1 MATQTEVGIPDFV
14 LLDEITI
21 EKFMANLHTRF
32 SAGKIYTYIGE
43 VCVSVNPYR
52 AMNIYTPE
60 QISQYKGRELF
71 ENPPHIFAIADSA
84 HREMKQQGRDT
95 CIVISGES
103 GSGKT
108 EASKIIMKY
117 IAAVTNVGGR
127 QEVERVKN
135 VLLQSNSILEAF
147 GNAKTNRNDNSS
159 RFGKYMDIN
168 FDFKGD
174 PVGGHINKYLL
185 EKSRVILQQGGER
198 NFHSFYQVS
207 TPYRG
212 SNPDLPNKYLLEKSR
227 VILQQG
233 GERNFHSF
241 YQLLSA
247 ASDSEA
253 KSLSLTRDP
262 EAYFYTRQGNSSKV
276 EAISD
281 RSDYKATAAAFKTLG
296 FTAQE
301 TETLWRVVA
310 AVLHLGNVEFKT
322 QDDATRPANPPVVG
336 TVAALLKV
344 TPEELSQALSE
355 RVIAARGEVMQK
367 THTVSEAEY
376 GRDALAKAVYDRL
389 FTWIVDKINQV
400 LGLESGKKTYMGTVI
415 GVLDIYGFEI
425 FDANSFEQF
434 CINYCNEKLQQL
446 FIELVLKQEQEEYQ
460 REGIEWRN
468 IEYFNNQIIC
478 DLVEE
483 PHKGMLAIVDE
494 ACLNVGK
501 VTDELLLE
509 AMDKKLS
516 HHEHYTSRQLKP
528 LDKLLKHKVEFRIR
542 HYAGDVVYNIY
553 GFLDKNK
560 DTLFQDFKRLLY
572 HSSDKLI
579 SNMWP
584 EGAMDITKTTKRPQT
599 AGSLFRSSM
608 IALVKTLTS
617 KEPFY
622 VRCIKPNEV
631 KSPIVFDAE
640 RVQHQV
646 CYLGLVE
653 NVRVRRA
660 GFAHRQR
667 YDRFLKRYK
676 MISQFTWPNF
686 RAGSDKDGTR
696 VLIDEKGFS
705 HDVKYGL
712 TKIFIRSPVTLA
724 KLEEARTQM
733 IPGIVTLLQKLW
745 RGTMCRVRYRKM
757 KAALKIMAFYR
768 QCKIRR
774 YINQLELQFRDA
786 KRLQDYGKSL
796 KWPAPPLAVRPAVP
810 LLRKLFNS
818 WRAYMILRAVPR
830 NEWPQLKLK
839 ILAASSLNGKRATWG
854 QSRKWLGDYLSRP
867 EENGNSSLF
876 VSSINNLRNTDHI
889 KKTKSANLD
898 RPCYLSFQVL
908 FSSYIRKTNRF
919 NKAADRVLLVT
930 DSAIYK
936 MDATKFK
943 PMRKGSPI
951 QEVTGLSVSPG
962 RDQLLVIHSSKGND
976 LVVSLVTAHNEDRVG
991 ELVAVLSSLYSRLRD
1006 TDLAVTV
1013 ASRFQ
1018 CMLGNKSRPLRVE
1031 VSQDVQEPNFKKEGD
1046 TILYVLPPSFAVSE
1060 QNGQQTRIP
1069 IRA

>member
-1 MATQTEVGIPDFV
+1 MGRDLSDYQTLPSP
-14 LLDEITI
+14 L
-21 EKFMANLHTRF
+21 TRHL
-32 SAGKIYTYIGE
+32 
-43 VCVSVNPYR
+43 VSV
-52 AMNIYTPE
+52 
-60 QISQYKGRELF
+60 
-71 ENPPHIFAIADSA
+71 
-84 HREMKQQGRDT
+84 
-95 CIVISGES
+95 
-103 GSGKT
+103 
-108 EASKIIMKY
+108 
-117 IAAVTNVGGR
+117 
-127 QEVERVKN
+127 
-135 VLLQSNSILEAF
+135 
-147 GNAKTNRNDNSS
+147 GNARP
-159 RFGKYMDIN
+159 M
-168 FDFKGD
+168 
-174 PVGGHINKYLL
+174 
-185 EKSRVILQQGGER
+185 
-198 NFHSFYQVS
+198 
-207 TPYRG
+207 
-212 SNPDLPNKYLLEKSR
+212 SNECN
-227 VILQQG
+227 
-233 GERNFHSF
+233 
-241 YQLLSA
+241 LS
-247 ASDSEA
+247 
-253 KSLSLTRDP
+253 
-262 EAYFYTRQGNSSKV
+262 Q
-276 EAISD
+276 
-281 RSDYKATAAAFKTLG
+281 
-296 FTAQE
+296 
-301 TETLWRVVA
+301 
-310 AVLHLGNVEFKT
+310 GNVEFKT
-322 QDDATRPANPPVVG
+322 QDDATRPANAPVVD

-376 GRDALAKAVYDRL
+376 GRDALSKAVYDRL

-400 LGLESGKKTYMGTVI
+400 LGLDTGKKTYMGTVI

-584 EGAMDITKTTKRPQT
+584 EGSMGITKTTKRPQT

-640 RVQHQV
+640 RVEHQV
-646 CYLGLVE
+646 RYLGLVE

-667 YDRFLKRYK
+667 YDRFLKR
-676 MISQFTWPNF
+676 SC
-686 RAGSDKDGTR
+686 ATR
-696 VLIDEKGFS
+696 VTFRPDEFRNNETSGGS
-705 HDVKYGL
+705 HPNDPWYCN
-712 TKIFIRSPVTLA
+712 PDNVTLFQ
-724 KLEEARTQM
+724 ARTQM

-745 RGTMCRVRYRKM
+745 RGTMCRIRYRKM

-774 YINQLELQFRDA
+774 YINQLELQFRYADSLVSFHPTEIRTSISPSSAVELNTTSALANYATEAVTCQTRDA
-786 KRLQDYGKSL
+786 KRLRDYGKSL

-854 QSRKWLGDYLSRP
+854 QGRKWLGDYLSRP
-867 EENGNSSLF
+867 EENNNSSLF
-876 VSSINNLRNTDHI
+876 VSSVNNLRNTDHV
-889 KKTKSANLD
+889 KK
-898 RPCYLSFQVL
+898 VL

-976 LVVSLVTAHNEDRVG
+976 LVVSLVTARNEDRVG

-1046 TILYVLPPSFAVSE
+1046 TIVYVLPPSFAVSE